1 MFSWLWTFHYPQGV
15 RPMSQEPDDVVRV
28 AAGEMVAMEM
38 YQQALIEE
46 GIEARVVGES
56 LGASFGTAISG
67 SVEVWVSRSHELQA
81 QAILRKLEHR
91 KGEPASESHSFPH
104 PTSDP
109 HPTRAG
115 GHGPHTHYRAKPE
128 K

>member
-1 MFSWLWTFHYPQGV
+1 
-15 RPMSQEPDDVVRV
+15 MSQEPDDIVRV

-67 SVEVWVSRSHELQA
+67 SVEVWVSRSHELRA

-91 KGEPASESHSFPH
+91 KDEPASEPHSFPH

-115 GHGPHTHYRAKPE
+115 GHGPHTHYKADSGK
-128 K
+128 